1 MNLNPENFIVVQKDN
16 ENFEIIEKLQRESV
30 DGEIVTIKEPRGSF
44 NLPAMYGEKANLEEL
59 LTRVTDTIGIIEN
72 FKNSKTE

>member
-1 MNLNPENFIVVQKDN
+1 MSLNPENFIVVQKDN

-59 LTRVTDTIGIIEN
+59 LMRVTDTIGIIEN